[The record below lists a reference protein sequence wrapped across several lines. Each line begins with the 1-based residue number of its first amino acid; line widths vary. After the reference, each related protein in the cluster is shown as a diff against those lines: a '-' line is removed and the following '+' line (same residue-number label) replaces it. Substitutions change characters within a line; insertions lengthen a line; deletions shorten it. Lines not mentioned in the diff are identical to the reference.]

1 MSFDG
6 DSKKADRKVV
16 KERARI
22 ILTNP
27 DMLHYTLLPQHDSY
41 ARVLRNCKY
50 VVIDEAHVYK
60 GAFGAHTTC
69 VLRRF
74 VRICLAYGSS
84 PQFICCSATIGNP
97 LQHFEE
103 LVPVNFLP
111 QKIRLEGNSDDN
123 RRERENAFST
133 INYEE
138 CRHTVSRSR
147 NTCVITSVD
156 DGSPRGERKFIM
168 WNPPLFA
175 VNSQSTSSDEEN
187 VSQDMARQP
196 YQLPKNFH
204 TMTARQKRD
213 ARLRMVRDQPER
225 KSSIYETASLLAL
238 LVAAK
243 VRTLAFVKVRKLT
256 ELVAKYTKDIL
267 LSNLHTARLANDVCS
282 YRAGYLPDIGDS

>member
-16 KERARI
+16 KDRARI

-111 QKIRLEGNSDDN
+111 QKIDLKEILTTIEEK
-123 RRERENAFST
+123 ER
-133 INYEE
+133 
-138 CRHTVSRSR
+138 
-147 NTCVITSVD
+147 
-156 DGSPRGERKFIM
+156 M
-168 WNPPLFA
+168 
-175 VNSQSTSSDEEN
+175 
-187 VSQDMARQP
+187 
-196 YQLPKNFH
+196 
-204 TMTARQKRD
+204 
-213 ARLRMVRDQPER
+213 
-225 KSSIYETASLLAL
+225 L
-238 LVAAK
+238 LVQ
-243 VRTLAFVKVRKLT
+243 LT
-256 ELVAKYTKDIL
+256 MRNIDMVLVDQGIL
-267 LSNLHTARLANDVCS
+267 VL
-282 YRAGYLPDIGDS
+282 LPP

>member
-1 MSFDG
+1 MVIQ
-6 DSKKADRKVV
+6 KQADRKVV
-16 KERARI
+16 KDRARI

-74 VRICLAYGSS
+74 VRLCLAYGSS

-156 DGSPRGERKFIM
+156 DGSPRGEESSLCGIH
-168 WNPPLFA
+168 LFA

-196 YQLPKNFH
+196 YQLPKIFI
-204 TMTARQKRD
+204 K
-213 ARLRMVRDQPER
+213 
-225 KSSIYETASLLAL
+225 
-238 LVAAK
+238 
-243 VRTLAFVKVRKLT
+243 
-256 ELVAKYTKDIL
+256 
-267 LSNLHTARLANDVCS
+267 
-282 YRAGYLPDIGDS
+282 